1 MQRLNICAKIIDVF
15 LMFEADMMEGFRCEQ
30 SLLSSILNQ
39 SDEGALSTL
48 VKTGPS
54 LKRAG
59 ISGICFLRVKCK
71 LCSLGCVWTVG
82 SNYIK

>member
-39 SDEGALSTL
+39 SGIKTL
-48 VKTGPS
+48 LCNVYIFVPGNLHVVS
-54 LKRAG
+54 
-59 ISGICFLRVKCK
+59 FLYV
-71 LCSLGCVWTVG
+71 LNNLMM
-82 SNYIK
+82 